1 MNYNNPVE
9 LDFSNQISLAA
20 KEKKTLNKPFR
31 TPGGPKKFSVY
42 VKNEKGNIVKVNFGD
57 PNMEIK
63 RDDPARRKSF
73 RARHGCDKNPGPKW
87 KAKYWSCYQWRAG
100 APVKGSEEVDVN
112 LESEANKGLWYNIQK
127 KKEKMGKNYK
137 PAQPG
142 DKDYPKQDALKKA
155 QAEEEWDGVTFW
167 DQAEL
172 LKIWPDLAKA
182 DDISVTDDHEE
193 MLFNAQEAAEMAVT
207 IFDAGI
213 EKMKELVAL
222 IKSNPEAAFRSS
234 APWMLADIALIEDH
248 INNVH
253 SYIVYPREG
262 FASEVVEDTEDDMQ
276 EGCGVVNVNSKCMH
290 YGSMGI
296 VKAVKDLP
304 DNAGQVITYEVAND
318 GKNYKKGDV
327 LTKTKDQLRK
337 YDVKKYDP
345 STLSPQVLKQLQ
357 KISEEINPP
366 EAEHGTKEGGVVEDS
381 QEYRKRYDQVQW

>member
-31 TPGGPKKFSVY
+31 TANGPKKFSVY
-42 VKNEKGNIVKVNFGD
+42 VKNEKGNVVKVNFGD

-63 RDDPARRKSF
+63 RDDPVRRKSY
-73 RARHGCDKNPGPKW
+73 RARHQCDSKPGPKW
-87 KAKYWSCYQWRAG
+87 KANYWSCKMWESGKSVTQYT
-100 APVKGSEEVDVN
+100 KGSLD
-112 LESEANKGLWYNIQK
+112 
-127 KKEKMGKNYK
+127 NY
-137 PAQPG
+137 Q
-142 DKDYPKQDALKKA
+142 
-155 QAEEEWDGVTFW
+155 ENWDGETFW
-167 DQAEL
+167 DKDEL
-172 LKIWPDLAKA
+172 LKINPELAKA

-234 APWMLADIALIEDH
+234 APWMLADITLIEDH

-262 FASEVVEDTEDDMQ
+262 FASEVVEDSEDDME

-366 EAEHGTKEGGVVEDS
+366 EAEHGSKEGGVVEDS